1 MARGSDITRNPN
13 LIVGER
19 TPFAGSFLTI
29 DPNVWEIIQTGDS
42 QSLTVDGGTDGSRY
56 LKMSSGTTPNA
67 ETIIRSVE
75 MFKPPFELTVHPTIS
90 QRIANFEA
98 FIELVEVDANGDVYV
113 EPSNTY
119 PTPHFSN
126 ARNGVQLYFDGTTVG
141 AVGLRVREDGLPGY
155 VQANVFG
162 TSATNGV
169 ATGTA
174 PALFAQQAFELQL
187 TSDVVQV
194 VANGI
199 NSTNTGTNVLRRQR
213 VPNPNVRYAIQ
224 FRIKNGSTA
233 PASNTDFLIHAV
245 RVIDQTRVN
254 VEFGTVQGTADGQRS
269 VPAIIVNQPSILM
282 ETSPSFY
289 SETTTALGASASFT
303 GSSRDMTSTNRGR
316 YFAVAAYSDQ
326 AGTLTIQASTD
337 GTTFREVGRVPITA
351 AQGATLQVPVTAR
364 YYRVVYINGATAQT
378 TFWVTSAVHKL

>member
-1 MARGSDITRNPN
+1 MARGSDITRNPS

-19 TPFAGSFLTI
+19 APFAESFLTL

-42 QSLTVDGGTDGSRY
+42 QSLTLDGGTDGSRY

-75 MFKPPFELTVHPTIS
+75 VFKPPFELTVHPTIS

-98 FIELVEVDANGDVYV
+98 FVELIEVDTNGDPVV
-113 EPSNTY
+113 DPNNTY
-119 PTPHFSN
+119 PSPYFSN
-126 ARNGVQLYFDGTTVG
+126 SRNGAQLYFDGTSVG
-141 AVGLRVREDGLPGY
+141 AVGLRIREGGLPVY
-155 VQANVFG
+155 VQSNVFG
-162 TSATNGV
+162 SSTVNGV
-169 ATGTA
+169 ATGTT

-194 VANGI
+194 AANAI
-199 NSTNTGTNVLRRQR
+199 NSTSTGSNVLRRQR

-233 PASNTDFLIHAV
+233 PASSTDFLIHAV

-269 VPAIIVNQPSILM
+269 VPVIVVNQPPVLM
-282 ETSPSFY
+282 ETSPTTY
-289 SETTTALGASASFT
+289 SDTTTTLAANATYT
-303 GSSRDMTSTNRGR
+303 GTSRDLTGTNRNR
-316 YFAVAAYSDQ
+316 YFAVAAYSDA

-337 GTTFREVGRVPITA
+337 GTTFREVGRVA
-351 AQGATLQVPVTAR
+351 VNAGQGATLQVPVTAR
-364 YYRVVYINGATAQT
+364 YYRIVYINGATAQT
-378 TFWVTSAVHKL
+378 VMWITSAFHKV